1 MDDDFFPLLGFCKND
16 RNHDVRLKVEAIRVT
31 DSEVKAGEGFF
42 AIYPRTNAPQINLYA
57 EPGEELYQYS
67 GIMAL
72 LRVQN
77 DYLAMHCGRLL
88 YSVALHEAKPISLHE
103 NNSSCL
109 PLVKKEKLYNRD
121 HVPWPCSAHVDSL
134 VSLEQQRGTLD
145 LQKSQD
151 TEYTLPSLWLQVP
164 ILNTEPDAK
173 IDSSRERLPSSPR
186 SATDT
191 AQLKTKTEPDLS
203 GLALFPH
210 EHTPSQSPEPFPYIY
225 VTESPLRKE
234 SAFLSPLCP
243 PHVSQQGHEII
254 SVTLHGATSLPLL
267 IDGGVPLPF
276 AIVSTIEDGTGR
288 WRSQAV
294 THCAL
299 ESTHNP
305 CWEENLSVEL
315 VHVEG
320 HREDVVI
327 NIADGPSKELLAHF
341 RMPSS
346 HLEPFQ
352 HYHLELV
359 QPHRAVPSGVR
370 VYVTMVRKLSLL
382 PRLPCFSF
390 TGFEVLLQSIDSPL
404 KDPVGPLLAVASIV
418 ADYDSYR
425 ETMLLHVPRAAC
437 VGVMS
442 VPFPQPPE
450 SVFTLPVL
458 TAQGQPQISQPGSPE
473 EQPVWNHCFLF
484 LGRDC
489 ATAFT
494 PGAALVLEYYPK
506 ATVMNTMSWHLRNP
520 VAFSALSLN
529 QQLYSSLMS
538 ERGQKGLRLQCLPLQ
553 GGSLQTISDT
563 SPSVSLVLRLIGSE
577 RPVST
582 LSQVD
587 CSLLPC
593 VQLALQDELFSALV
607 EGELE
612 VPHTVLELEQSDS
625 GDNSSRIENHTL
637 HKSTLQRDGYDLP
650 AYDALAQILPEYQ
663 HIFKTPKAPQQSKG
677 EPKEQKK
684 SKRSLELNQT
694 FEIHSPHERLPV
706 PTVQADDPHVAE
718 ITEHQTKELE
728 NYRTAMC
735 KMAEDILALRSQ
747 VASLEEQN
755 SQLRSELSMN
765 QDLGRTLLD
774 DTDIDVMTK
783 AEIADRIVSLKCK
796 LASESSKAADQ
807 RDKIQQLQNEL
818 IRKNDNE
825 KELVRLQR
833 AHQQQQAVLQ
843 RYQGQ
848 IKKVSNLEATIRQ
861 QEKVIERM
869 EKVLTTKLGER
880 NKENAERKK
889 KVLKEKVSEESRM
902 KEIET
907 ILAAE
912 NSRLR
917 AELERLRQ
925 QPQPIII
932 QQPAQQ
938 PFADSEKLRLLEQ
951 LERAEVCIHTLGKQ
965 LEENAR
971 QWGKEKQDM
980 LTRLSEYN
988 HGFARTSTLHHLPLK
1003 TVSDSILGHIRH
1015 KQLDT
1020 LK

>member
-1 MDDDFFPLLGFCKND
+1 
-16 RNHDVRLKVEAIRVT
+16 
-31 DSEVKAGEGFF
+31 
-42 AIYPRTNAPQINLYA
+42 
-57 EPGEELYQYS
+57 
-67 GIMAL
+67 
-72 LRVQN
+72 
-77 DYLAMHCGRLL
+77 
-88 YSVALHEAKPISLHE
+88 
-103 NNSSCL
+103 
-109 PLVKKEKLYNRD
+109 
-121 HVPWPCSAHVDSL
+121 
-134 VSLEQQRGTLD
+134 
-145 LQKSQD
+145 
-151 TEYTLPSLWLQVP
+151 
-164 ILNTEPDAK
+164 
-173 IDSSRERLPSSPR
+173 
-186 SATDT
+186 
-191 AQLKTKTEPDLS
+191 
-203 GLALFPH
+203 
-210 EHTPSQSPEPFPYIY
+210 
-225 VTESPLRKE
+225 
-234 SAFLSPLCP
+234 
-243 PHVSQQGHEII
+243 
-254 SVTLHGATSLPLL
+254 
-267 IDGGVPLPF
+267 
-276 AIVSTIEDGTGR
+276 
-288 WRSQAV
+288 
-294 THCAL
+294 
-299 ESTHNP
+299 
-305 CWEENLSVEL
+305 
-315 VHVEG
+315 
-320 HREDVVI
+320 
-327 NIADGPSKELLAHF
+327 
-341 RMPSS
+341 MPSS

-390 TGFEVLLQSIDSPL
+390 TGFEVLLQSIDCPL
-404 KDPVGPLLAVASIV
+404 KDPVGPLLAVARIV

-425 ETMLLHVPRAAC
+425 ETTLLHVPRAAC

-494 PGAALVLEYYPK
+494 PGAALVLEYYPT

-538 ERGQKGLRLQCLPLQ
+538 ERGQKGLRLHCLPLR
-553 GGSLQTISDT
+553 GGSLQTISDK

-577 RPVST
+577 HPDST

-612 VPHTVLELEQSDS
+612 VPHTVLELEQADS
-625 GDNSSRIENHTL
+625 GDNSSLTENHTL
-637 HKSTLQRDGYDLP
+637 RQSTLQRDGYDLP

-684 SKRSLELNQT
+684 SKKSLELNQT

-706 PTVQADDPHVAE
+706 PTVQADDPHAAE
-718 ITEHQTKELE
+718 ITEHQTKEIE
-728 NYRTAMC
+728 NYRSAMC

-765 QDLGRTLLD
+765 RDLGRTLLE

-796 LASESSKAADQ
+796 LASESSKVADQ

-848 IKKVSNLEATIRQ
+848 IKKVSNLEATVRQ

-869 EKVLTTKLGER
+869 EKVLTTKLRER

-889 KVLKEKVSEESRM
+889 KVLKEKASEESRM
-902 KEIET
+902 REIET

-917 AELERLRQ
+917 AELERLHQ

-951 LERAEVCIHTLGKQ
+951 LERAEACIHTLGKQ

-988 HGFARTSTLHHLPLK
+988 HGFAHISTLHHLPLK

-1015 KQLDT
+1015 KPMDI